1 MPSLI
6 ALRAV
11 IGASLGLGALDLV
24 WINAVLAPEVLA
36 SEVEA
41 SAPQGAAPAP
51 HVSATVVPAP
61 RTPPVAAPATPAEPP
76 RATRHAVYFATRS
89 AELDGAARSVLAEIV
104 AANSR
109 ADFVLEG
116 HADHRG
122 SETLNQRL
130 SRERAETVAA
140 MLAELGVEPT
150 RMRVDAV
157 GEADAVAG
165 TANEVWRDR
174 RVDIDV
180 RTGGTPR

>member
-36 SEVEA
+36 PEVEA
-41 SAPQGAAPAP
+41 SAPVAPPEPPAP
-51 HVSATVVPAP
+51 TA
-61 RTPPVAAPATPAEPP
+61 VAAPPSIAPPVSAAPEPL
-76 RATRHAVYFATRS
+76 RTTRHAVYFATRS
-89 AELDGAARSVLAEIV
+89 ADLDSAARSVLAEIV
-104 AANSR
+104 AANPG
-109 ADFVLEG
+109 AQFVLEG

-140 MLAELGVEPT
+140 MLTGLGVEPS
-150 RMRVDAV
+150 RLRVDAV

-180 RTGGTPR
+180 STGGTP